1 MLPKFCWDV
10 RMQDLEVLYL
20 DHITVLCLQ
29 HTTLR
34 NVVKS
39 LLGAFQVTQ
48 W

>member
-1 MLPKFCWDV
+1 MLPKSCWDV

-20 DHITVLCLQ
+20 DHFTVLCLQ

-39 LLGAFQVTQ
+39 LLGASQVAQ